1 MGYRP
6 HLRRLPL
13 ESVEDCDRAGS
24 QTRPSA
30 VLSRPRA
37 ERFDRVIPIPISP
50 RSRAA
55 CFKRHFGALMTHAL
69 CAEGETPDWR
79 SPPSVGSGPF
89 AIAGPC
95 ARVPG
100 RYAEPRNVKNL
111 VAHPWSWA
119 IGSSTSA
126 AQRSFDMVVC
136 RRKARP
142 FVLITKLGLQENGRP
157 SPEGNG
163 AEGQGLVRW
172 ADEPQAARLVKG
184 ASDVKSINI
193 FRFAQCVTKRSAST
207 SGAGVPVEVSGDRRT
222 WQGCPAHP

>member
-1 MGYRP
+1 
-6 HLRRLPL
+6 
-13 ESVEDCDRAGS
+13 
-24 QTRPSA
+24 
-30 VLSRPRA
+30 
-37 ERFDRVIPIPISP
+37 
-50 RSRAA
+50 
-55 CFKRHFGALMTHAL
+55 MTHAVR
-69 CAEGETPDWR
+69 AEGETPDWR

-163 AEGQGLVRW
+163 AVARVLFDGLRNHGQRVF
-172 ADEPQAARLVKG
+172 VKG
-184 ASDVKSINI
+184 ASDVKSIEHFSICPARDQAERINVRSGCSHGSER
-193 FRFAQCVTKRSAST
+193 RFGVHGRDVQPTLEPAEPWCRAVQAAGSLNSGLALAPGPDPESAS
-207 SGAGVPVEVSGDRRT
+207 SFP
-222 WQGCPAHP
+222 

>member
-1 MGYRP
+1 VFRISSKRRRFRLKRSCLP
-6 HLRRLPL
+6 VHESRIASVQKAVELRVYFRTASVGSTEASNGRLARVGLIDRSHSPRLP
-13 ESVEDCDRAGS
+13 
-24 QTRPSA
+24 
-30 VLSRPRA
+30 
-37 ERFDRVIPIPISP
+37 RVS
-50 RSRAA
+50 
-55 CFKRHFGALMTHAL
+55 FERHFGALMTHAL

-79 SPPSVGSGPF
+79 SPPSVGSRPF

-157 SPEGNG
+157 SPNG
-163 AEGQGLVRW
+163 TGLG
-172 ADEPQAARLVKG
+172 PG
-184 ASDVKSINI
+184 S
-193 FRFAQCVTKRSAST
+193 RSR
-207 SGAGVPVEVSGDRRT
+207 G
-222 WQGCPAHP
+222 

>member
-1 MGYRP
+1 MITSSMGYRP

-24 QTRPSA
+24 QTQPSA

-50 RSRAA
+50 RSRTA
-55 CFKRHFGALMTHAL
+55 CFKLHFGALMTHAV

-126 AQRSFDMVVC
+126 AQRSFDMVVS

-142 FVLITKLGLQENGRP
+142 FVLITKLGLRENGRP

-163 AEGQGLVRW
+163 TVARVLFDGLMNHGQRVF
-172 ADEPQAARLVKG
+172 VKG
-184 ASDVKSINI
+184 ASDVKSIEHFSIRPARDQAERVN
-193 FRFAQCVTKRSAST
+193 VRS
-207 SGAGVPVEVSGDRRT
+207 
-222 WQGCPAHP
+222 GCSR